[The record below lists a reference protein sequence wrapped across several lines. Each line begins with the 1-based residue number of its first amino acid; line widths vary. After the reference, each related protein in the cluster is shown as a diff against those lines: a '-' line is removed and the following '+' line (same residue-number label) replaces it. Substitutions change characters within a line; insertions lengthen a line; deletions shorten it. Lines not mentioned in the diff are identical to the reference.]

1 MIPGL
6 SHLSYEE
13 RLKRMDLPSLS
24 YRRLRGDA
32 IETFKHLHGFYLVD
46 STKLLPLAQPAEGV
60 STRGHELKLQK
71 RACRT
76 SIRANVLGLRIVKFW
91 NLLPEHLVN
100 GFLCELLQRTF
111 RPILCKDS
119 VLHTYRRQ
127 LSEDTVQV
135 NTFVFKISFKL
146 YKPSSTSSAGRCFFA
161 CRIINAWN
169 NLPLSTYFSSVN
181 AFKRSISKTDFSE
194 FLKYDV

>member
-32 IETFKHLHGFYLVD
+32 VETFKHLHGFYLVD

-91 NLLPEHLVN
+91 NLLPEHLVM
-100 GFLCELLQRTF
+100 T
-111 RPILCKDS
+111 
-119 VLHTYRRQ
+119 
-127 LSEDTVQV
+127 
-135 NTFVFKISFKL
+135 
-146 YKPSSTSSAGRCFFA
+146 
-161 CRIINAWN
+161 
-169 NLPLSTYFSSVN
+169 SSVN
-181 AFKRSISKTDFSE
+181 CFKGHFDQYCAKIQYCTHIDDNSLKILFKWIHLCSRSVSSCTNPVVPAPQGAVSLHVE
-194 FLKYDV
+194 